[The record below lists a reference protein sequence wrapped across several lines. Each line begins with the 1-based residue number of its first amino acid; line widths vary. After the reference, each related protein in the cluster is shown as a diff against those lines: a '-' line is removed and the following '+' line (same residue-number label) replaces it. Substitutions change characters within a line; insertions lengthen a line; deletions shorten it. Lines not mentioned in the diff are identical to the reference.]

1 MEIDISYLRKFPFD
15 SIYYEITS
23 YCNAQC
29 SYCYNSSSGHGKY
42 VPFFHIKDVMKQIFQ
57 MNPQT
62 SVVLSGGEPLFHPN
76 IREIVELVCQNHSE
90 VTVITNAFLIDKM
103 DSRTLLENC
112 NIQVTIESMREELHD
127 SIRGQ
132 GSFQNITRLQEY
144 VPNIKHT
151 KRILRVNLTRY
162 NIRYIEDFMRFAVE
176 SGYTHIS
183 FGLLAIQ
190 GRALRDENAIDFEE
204 DREICNNAIKL
215 IKENA
220 YRAQKNIVVEWK
232 NCLPRTGCQ
241 LLNKENPGMALRID
255 AEGYVFPCL
264 YFNDIDHSMGNIQ
277 TNCLQDIIKGE
288 QFANLLNRLLYRES
302 HMDSCRQCIWDKY
315 CFKGCPA
322 LAFSKRGKL
331 DEKIFCQFLKETFHD
346 AIKLGAASMEGMKRE
361 HDIH

>member
-23 YCNAQC
+23 YCNAKC

-42 VPFFHIKDVMKQIFQ
+42 VPFFHIKDVIKQIFQ

-90 VTVITNAFLIDKM
+90 VTVITNAFLIDKL

-204 DREICNNAIKL
+204 EREICNNAIKL

-220 YRAQKNIVVEWK
+220 YRASE
-232 NCLPRTGCQ
+232 
-241 LLNKENPGMALRID
+241 
-255 AEGYVFPCL
+255 
-264 YFNDIDHSMGNIQ
+264 
-277 TNCLQDIIKGE
+277 
-288 QFANLLNRLLYRES
+288 
-302 HMDSCRQCIWDKY
+302 KY
-315 CFKGCPA
+315 CGRMEKLFTKDGMSIVEQREPGNGTA
-322 LAFSKRGKL
+322 NRRGRL
-331 DEKIFCQFLKETFHD
+331 CV
-346 AIKLGAASMEGMKRE
+346 SMPLFQ
-361 HDIH
+361 